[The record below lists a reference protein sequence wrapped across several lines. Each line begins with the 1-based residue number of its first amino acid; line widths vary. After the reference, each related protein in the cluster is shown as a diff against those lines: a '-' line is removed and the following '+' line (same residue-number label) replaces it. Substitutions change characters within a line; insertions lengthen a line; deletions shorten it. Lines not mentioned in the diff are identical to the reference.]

1 MAVFSTQAPTLD
13 NTLGALFLGV
23 VISSILFGV
32 SSLQVYYYYHY
43 YPRDSVLH
51 RISVGVLWILDA
63 LHLSLAI
70 FSSYHYGVRGFGH
83 LAGLLTIIGYV
94 CRDVT
99 ADPTHTDA
107 LPVSLYAYRVWL
119 LGGYHHGVLG
129 YLVAGMVLAGFAIG
143 IVVTVKTYSIT
154 SFLQTP
160 AIAWAVEA
168 SLAASSTIDIIL
180 SGAMCYYL
188 RKSKGT
194 GLALNSR
201 ISALMQYTL
210 SCGVFTSACSVTGL
224 FTFILMPNN
233 LVYLAL
239 TFLLTRLYINSFMAM
254 MNARQRQR
262 RGADGVMVSFPY
274 HSASASGER
283 AGVSVSVQRSHSVSA
298 TLSMDAESV
307 RPILSPRPTD
317 WLTDQ
322 RTPQQRA
329 HTYAKFEWDEPASP
343 AAVAAVPGPDRSSTP
358 YPHAYLRQW

>member
-83 LAGLLTIIGYV
+83 LAGLLTIIGPIKLLIAINV
-94 CRDVT
+94 VIV
-99 ADPTHTDA
+99 
-107 LPVSLYAYRVWL
+107 LIVQSLYAYRVWL

-143 IVVTVKTYSIT
+143 IVVTVKTYSIA

-180 SGAMCYYL
+180 SAAMCYYL

-224 FTFILMPNN
+224 FTFVLMPNN

-262 RGADGVMVSFPY
+262 RGADGVTVSFPY
-274 HSASASGER
+274 HSGSGSGGDER

-298 TLSMDAESV
+298 TLSVDAES
-307 RPILSPRPTD
+307 
-317 WLTDQ
+317 
-322 RTPQQRA
+322 QQRA
-329 HTYAKFEWDEPASP
+329 HSYAKFEWDEPASP
-343 AAVAAVPGPDRSSTP
+343 AAVAPGPDRSSTP